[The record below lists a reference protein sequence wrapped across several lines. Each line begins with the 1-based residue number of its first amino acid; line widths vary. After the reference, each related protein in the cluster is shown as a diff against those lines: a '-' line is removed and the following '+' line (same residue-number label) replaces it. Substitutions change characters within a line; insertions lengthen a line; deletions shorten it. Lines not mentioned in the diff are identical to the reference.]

1 MAVHFSEAGLKFLRG
16 LVRHNDREWFNARK
30 PVYEAELKEPMLAL
44 IGEVNEGLAGFAPEF
59 VRAPSKSMMRIYR
72 DIRFSPDKAPY
83 KTHVAAW
90 WAREGM
96 AKTTGAGFYM
106 SFGPEGLVV
115 AAGAY
120 QPDKDQ
126 LLAIRRHLVEHH
138 AAYRALVGARKMK
151 AQFDEFEAGGL
162 SRPPKGFAEVPAEA
176 MELVKM
182 QRWGVARTLPVEV
195 GLGVGLVKEIVGRFG
210 VAAPLVA
217 LLNAPLV
224 RKRARPMF

>member
-30 PVYEAELKEPMLAL
+30 AVYEAELKAPLLDL
-44 IGEVNEGLAGFAPEF
+44 IGAVNEGLAEFAPEF
-59 VRAPSKSMMRIYR
+59 VRPAQKSMMRIYR
-72 DIRFSPDKAPY
+72 DIRFSPNKAPY

-96 AKTTGAGFYM
+96 AKTTGAGFYF
-106 SFGPEGLVV
+106 SFGPEGVVV

-120 QPDKDQ
+120 QPDKGQ
-126 LLAIRRHLVEHH
+126 LLAIRRHLAEHH
-138 AAYRALVGARKMK
+138 GEYRALVGAKRLK
-151 AQFDEFEAGGL
+151 ALFNEFEAGGL
-162 SRPPKGFAEVPAEA
+162 SRPPKGFADVPAEA

-182 QRWGVARTLPVEV
+182 QRWGVARTLPAETA
-195 GLGVGLVKEIVGRFG
+195 LGEGLVGEIVGRFK
-210 VAAPLVA
+210 AAGPLVG

-224 RKRARPMF
+224 GKRARPMF